1 MARRKPE
8 PYVSYAEYLA
18 VEAES
23 DLRWEWV
30 DGQMWAMAGGTPAHS
45 AIGTNITGLLHSAL
59 RGRPCRPYNADL
71 RLRVPASGLAFHP
84 DVAVVCGPLVLDTE
98 DPNAATNPTVLVE
111 VLSKSTERLDRFD
124 KFLHYRKLPSFRD
137 YLLISQT
144 EARVQ
149 HFRRNADGTWQL
161 TEYTAGETVPITS
174 IDVVLAVDEV
184 YAGVDLGTSGAA
196 GT

>member
-8 PYVSYAEYLA
+8 PYVSYADYLA

-23 DLRWEWV
+23 DLRWEWL

-45 AIGTNITGLLHSAL
+45 AIGTNIAGLLFLAL

-71 RLRVPASGLAFHP
+71 RLLVPASGLAFHA
-84 DVAVVCGPLVLDTE
+84 DVAVVWGPPARDAE
-98 DPNAATNPTVLVE
+98 DPNAVTNPTVLVE

-124 KFLHYRKLPSFRD
+124 KFLHYRKLPSFRE
-137 YLLISQT
+137 YLLVSQT

-149 HFRRNADGTWQL
+149 HFRKNDDGTWQL
-161 TEYTAGETVPITS
+161 TEYTTGGVVPLAS
-174 IDVVLAVDEV
+174 IDVALPVDEV
-184 YAGVDLGTSGAA
+184 YAGVPFAEAA
-196 GT
+196 ADG

>member
-8 PYVSYAEYLA
+8 PYVSYADYLA

-23 DLRWEWV
+23 DLRWEWL

-45 AIGTNITGLLHSAL
+45 AIGTNIAGLLFLAL

-71 RLRVPASGLAFHP
+71 RLRVPASGLAFHA
-84 DVAVVCGPLVLDTE
+84 DVAVMCGPPARDAE
-98 DPNAATNPTVLVE
+98 DPNAVTNPTVLVE

-124 KFLHYRKLPSFRD
+124 KFLHYRKLPSFRE
-137 YLLISQT
+137 YLLVSQT

-149 HFRRNADGTWQL
+149 HFRKNDDGTWQL
-161 TEYTAGETVPITS
+161 TEYTAGGVVPLAS
-174 IDVVLAVDEV
+174 IDVALPVDEV
-184 YAGVDLGTSGAA
+184 YAGVPFAEAA
-196 GT
+196 ADR